1 MKNNSFGVTKL
12 IVSVLIFHLN
22 RCGAICIFKK
32 IRGFYPRTPALPRT
46 PASRGSGVWA
56 PAAPKPGIGPSGH
69 TVVETEPPGPP
80 LRTPPLFRGCSRR
93 VISGDLGSERVSVI

>member
-32 IRGFYPRTPALPRT
+32 FRGFHPRT
-46 PASRGSGVWA
+46 PASWGH
-56 PAAPKPGIGPSGH
+56 AAPRPPCSA
-69 TVVETEPPGPP
+69 PPGGGGNMTLPKW
-80 LRTPPLFRGCSRR
+80 
-93 VISGDLGSERVSVI
+93 VSYVSAM

>member
-56 PAAPKPGIGPSGH
+56 PAAPKPGTALRATKKKKKINHDPSKKG
-69 TVVETEPPGPP
+69 E
-80 LRTPPLFRGCSRR
+80 LRLWIK
-93 VISGDLGSERVSVI
+93 ISV